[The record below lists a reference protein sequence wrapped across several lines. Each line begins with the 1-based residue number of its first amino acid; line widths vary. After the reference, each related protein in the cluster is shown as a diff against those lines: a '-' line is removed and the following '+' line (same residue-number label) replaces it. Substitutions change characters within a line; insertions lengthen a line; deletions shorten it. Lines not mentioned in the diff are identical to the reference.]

1 LIKVG
6 GGQFSPQLLK
16 REERKM
22 KNFKNIESFDEA
34 TKFIEKN
41 YKDIKVIKGQLEA
54 AYEAAV
60 NDDTTEDLKNDL
72 HSVVGQV
79 LNLLG
84 NAKNK
89 AVRAAIHKVFPYMVT
104 EAVVT
109 PAWCY
114 CGECGKKKSAL
125 LDIILYP
132 ETTAAFRFNLG
143 AFPTGE
149 CLCE

>member
-1 LIKVG
+1 
-6 GGQFSPQLLK
+6 
-16 REERKM
+16 M
-22 KNFKNIESFDEA
+22 KKFKNIESFDEA
-34 TKFIEKN
+34 TRYIKKH
-41 YKDIKVIKGQLEA
+41 YKGLMVVKGQLEA

-79 LNLLG
+79 LNLLS

-89 AVRAAIHKVFPYMVT
+89 AVRAAIHKAFPYVVT

-114 CGECGKKKSAL
+114 CGECGKKKTTL

-132 ETTAAFRFNLG
+132 ETTAFRFNLG